1 MPEKVLV
8 SHTDKPD
15 VADELQRMLR
25 IYLKSV
31 RIERDWTQADLAK
44 KLGCSKATIE
54 KMEHR
59 LKISTPVIYLM
70 GLKPLAD
77 LRELSLAG
85 FADALE
91 GNTNELGDEDFFVR
105 DIMQHIST
113 LDYEAMIDLL
123 ALITS
128 DKFDKFLSISKNLL
142 QLSENEIDGLNHLCD
157 LDKVDR
163 QSLFHLVSS
172 LKNLDKRVSK

>member
-8 SHTDKPD
+8 SHTNRPD

-31 RIERDWTQADLAK
+31 RVEKDWTQNDLAK

-70 GLKPLAD
+70 ALKPLAD

-91 GNTNELGDEDFFVR
+91 GNTNEAGDEDFFVR
-105 DIMQHIST
+105 DIMQHISC

-123 ALITS
+123 ALITNEN
-128 DKFDKFLSISKNLL
+128 FDKLLSISKNLL
-142 QLSENEIDGLNHLCD
+142 QLSANEIDKLNHLCTLGED
-157 LDKVDR
+157 DR
-163 QSLFHLVSS
+163 NALFHLASS
-172 LKNLDKRVSK
+172 LNTLEKR